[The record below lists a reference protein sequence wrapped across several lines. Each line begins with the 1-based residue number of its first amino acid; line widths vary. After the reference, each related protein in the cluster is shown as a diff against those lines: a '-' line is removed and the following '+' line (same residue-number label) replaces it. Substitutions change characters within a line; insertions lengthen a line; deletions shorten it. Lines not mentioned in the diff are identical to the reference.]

1 MYTILY
7 VNGGS
12 RYVALHKELFFLV
25 CLVQLVAKD
34 QMNYVESKIILKFKL
49 FFVSA

>member
-1 MYTILY
+1 MILY

-12 RYVALHKELFFLV
+12 RCVALLKELFFLV

-34 QMNYVESKIILKFKL
+34 QMNDGENKIILKLEL